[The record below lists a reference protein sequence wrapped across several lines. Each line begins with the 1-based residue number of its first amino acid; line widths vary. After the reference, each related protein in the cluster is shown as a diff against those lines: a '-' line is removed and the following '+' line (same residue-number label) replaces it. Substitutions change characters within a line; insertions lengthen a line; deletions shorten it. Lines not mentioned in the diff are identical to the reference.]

1 MSDKNQQAQQ
11 EPTQDLGALMKVR
24 REKKAEAERKRRT
37 PVDILGV

>member
-24 REKKAEAERKRRT
+24 RDKMEAFREMEAM
-37 PVDILGV
+37 